1 MSWTIYKK
9 NGQPRE
15 ITLPESAHQTGV
27 AGRFVHPELEYH
39 GEWMG
44 ECFVTLNVRC
54 AVPVDF
60 EIGDYIIYR
69 GEKFVINYNPTVV
82 KKARRGTYGEGFT
95 YDNVKFN
102 SLSYELTDIRM
113 LDYVLGDN
121 DVHGPPAR
129 TAHL

>member
-9 NGQPRE
+9 NGEERLVTWQNNE
-15 ITLPESAHQTGV
+15 ATGSGIAV
-27 AGRFVHPELEYH
+27 GGGAATPASRFVHPELEYH

-69 GEKFVINYNPTVV
+69 GEKFVIS
-82 KKARRGTYGEGFT
+82 F
-95 YDNVKFN
+95 
-102 SLSYELTDIRM
+102 
-113 LDYVLGDN
+113 
-121 DVHGPPAR
+121 
-129 TAHL
+129 